1 MVSYVHFLPQRG
13 SEGDELSVACV
24 CMRFGR
30 AAMVPTPHV
39 DTDQLRIVTVHAA
52 QMHVYFHALLANDV
66 SKRLHTAH
74 DEVAAVTERLFLPTE
89 S

>member
-1 MVSYVHFLPQRG
+1 MLSYVHFLPQRG
-13 SEGDELSVACV
+13 SEGDELSVACF

-52 QMHVYFHALLANDV
+52 QMHVYFHALLATDV
-66 SKRLHTAH
+66 SKRLHTH